1 MLGPILE
8 NKIIPPTHGKKILDL
23 RMLDCVKNTM
33 LIFLKRGGSEK
44 VFFSI
49 FYFTHLTLS
58 SKYAKIHNSIT
69 PL

>member
-33 LIFLKRGGSEK
+33 LILKKRGGGQK
-44 VFFSI
+44 RCFSA
-49 FYFTHLTLS
+49 YFILH
-58 SKYAKIHNSIT
+58 I
-69 PL
+69 